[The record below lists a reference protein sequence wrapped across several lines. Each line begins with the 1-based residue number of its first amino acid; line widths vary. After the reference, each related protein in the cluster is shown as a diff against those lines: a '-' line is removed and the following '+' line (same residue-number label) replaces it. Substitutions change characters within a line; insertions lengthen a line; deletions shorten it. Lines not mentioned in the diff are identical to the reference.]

1 MVTREDELFD
11 ELVLKLIKDVLELYP
26 TAGTHLGLHEY
37 DLLLPKLSKEAM
49 EKAIKL
55 VEYYYKEFSSIDKE
69 KLTGY
74 RRVDYEPLLN
84 GLLESMITLRD
95 WPTWR
100 MYPTG
105 FMVAGEALYSLI
117 IREHLP
123 LEHRLNALYNR
134 VKGLGKMID
143 ESLSAVDEPYSLWID
158 YVMLSAKGMPSLIEL
173 VKAMGLKHGYN
184 ELAEACEKLKEEF
197 SKYMEALQKLKEKA
211 KPGFKP
217 IGPELYRKLLKARMI
232 DEDIEELRKQGYA
245 EAEKYRKL
253 MLEEAKKIGAN
264 SISEALEK
272 IKENHISSPEKV
284 LEEYRRTIEYVKKF
298 VVEKEAVELPP
309 MENIRVVET
318 PEFMRPIL
326 PFAAYMPPEIFGWSF
341 TGIFFVTPPAN
352 EEMLKHH
359 NVYDILNT
367 IVHEAYPGHHT
378 QLVYAKLNPYLT
390 RKILIQANEFIEGWA
405 HYTEEL
411 MLELGIDKS
420 PEYKL
425 KVYHDTLWR
434 AVRVYVDVELSTG
447 MITFEQAVEKLVKD
461 AYLPRDGAFS
471 EALRYTMSPGYQ
483 ISYNY
488 GKRRIIALREKVKE
502 ILGERFSY
510 KLFHK
515 LLLEEGNLPL
525 KVLEKLVVEKAYRIA
540 KTIEQG

>member
-84 GLLESMITLRD
+84 GLVESMITLRD

-123 LEHRLNALYNR
+123 LEHRLNALYSR
-134 VKGLGKMID
+134 VKGLGKIID
-143 ESLSAVDEPYSLWID
+143 ESISAVDEPYSLWID
-158 YVMLSAKGMPSLIEL
+158 YVMLSAKGLPSLIEL
-173 VKAMGLKHGYN
+173 VKAMGLKYGHN
-184 ELAEACEKLKEEF
+184 ELIEACEKLKEEF
-197 SKYMEALQKLKEKA
+197 SKYMGVLQELKEKA
-211 KPGFKP
+211 KHGFKP
-217 IGPELYRKLLKARMI
+217 IGSELYGKLLKARMI
-232 DEDIEELRKQGYA
+232 DEDPEELRRQGYI
-245 EAEKYRKL
+245 EAEKYRRL
-253 MLEEAKKIGAN
+253 MHEEARKIGA
-264 SISEALEK
+264 SGISEALEK
-272 IKENHISSPEKV
+272 IKEKHISSPEKV
-284 LEEYRRTIEYVKKF
+284 LEEYRKTIEYVKKF
-298 VVEKEAVELPP
+298 VIEKEVVELPP

-318 PEFMRPIL
+318 PEFMRPLL
-326 PFAAYMPPEIFGWSF
+326 PFAAYMPPEVFGWSF

-367 IVHEAYPGHHT
+367 IVHEAYPGHHV
-378 QLVYAKLNPYLT
+378 QLVYAKLSPYLT
-390 RKILIQANEFIEGWA
+390 RKILIQASEFVEGWA

-411 MLELGIDKS
+411 MLELGINKS
-420 PEYKL
+420 SEYKL
-425 KVYHDTLWR
+425 KVYHDALWR

-461 AYLPRDGAFS
+461 AYLPRDGAYS

-488 GKRRIIALREKVKE
+488 GKRRIIALREKVKK
-502 ILGERFSY
+502 ILGEHFSY

-515 LLLEEGNLPL
+515 LLLEEGSLPL
-525 KVLEKLVVEKAYRIA
+525 KVLEKLVIEKAYRIA
-540 KTIEQG
+540 KTVK